1 MNRTE
6 GTFRGY
12 DGIELFFQTWGVTA
26 PKGTVLITHGLAEH
40 SECYQRLAEGLG
52 NFGWNL
58 IGWDLRGH
66 GRSEGKRGYV
76 KNFAEYSKD
85 LNEFVK
91 YLKTQLKPHEPL
103 FLLGHS
109 TGGLI
114 SIQTVIDYGDL
125 GFRALCLSSPLLGIA
140 MTVPPIKD
148 MAAKLIHRFIPS
160 LTLNNDIIYEQ
171 LTHDKE
177 IYQSYASDALRHDR
191 ISLSLYLGMI
201 ETMDYAM
208 LNASKI
214 KLPLFTQL
222 ASQDLITSVKAS
234 ERFFERAGSQ
244 RKDLKVYKDY
254 YHEIFNEV
262 GRTLVYADL
271 NSFLSGFLEKS

>member
-12 DGIELFFQTWGVTA
+12 DGTELFFQTWDVDS
-26 PKGTVLITHGLAEH
+26 PKGTILVTHGLAEH
-40 SECYQRLAEGLG
+40 SECYNRLAEGLAPF
-52 NFGWNL
+52 NWSL

-76 KNFAEYSKD
+76 KHFGEFSKD
-85 LNEFVK
+85 LNELVNH
-91 YLKTQLKPHEPL
+91 LKTKVKVHEPL

-114 SIQTVIDYGDL
+114 SIQAVIDFGDM
-125 GFRALCLSSPLLGIA
+125 GTRALSLSSPLLGIA
-140 MTVPPIKD
+140 LAVPQFKD

-160 LTLNNDIIYEQ
+160 LTLNNEIIYEH
-171 LTHDKE
+171 LTHDE
-177 IYQSYASDALRHDR
+177 QIYRSYASDPLRHDR
-191 ISLSLYLGMI
+191 ISISLYLSMI

-208 LNASKI
+208 LHASKI
-214 KLPLFTQL
+214 QMPLLTQL
-222 ASQDLITSVKAS
+222 AGEDLITSVKAS
-234 ERFFERAGSQ
+234 ERFFERVGSQ
-244 RKDLKVYKDY
+244 RKDLKLYKDY

-262 GRTLVYADL
+262 GRPLVYSDL
-271 NSFLSGFLEKS
+271 NHFLSGFLEKI